1 MKISR
6 VIYTAATVIL
16 LSFIQVSASAQCAMC
31 KAVTESNIDNNS
43 NSIGKGLNTG
53 ILYLMLIPYLI
64 IGSIFFFS
72 FKKQIIAF
80 LRGFSVSK

>member
-1 MKISR
+1 MKIKKT
-6 VIYTAATVIL
+6 ILTAVIL
-16 LSFIQVSASAQCAMC
+16 IGLFLIQNGAIAQCAMC

-43 NSIGKGLNTG
+43 NSVGKGLNTG

-72 FKKQIIAF
+72 FKKQIIAY
-80 LRGFSVSK
+80 LKGFTISK